1 MYMGVSFRKPEDTY
15 RAPPNDMAGTIANRT
30 VELRDEISK
39 NSKDIDELKARIEE
53 YERGISEYLDLPK
66 TRFKF

>member
-15 RAPPNDMAGTIANRT
+15 RAQPNDMAGTIANRT

-39 NSKDIDELKARIEE
+39 NSKDIAELKARIEE
-53 YERGISEYLDLPK
+53 YERGISEYLELPK